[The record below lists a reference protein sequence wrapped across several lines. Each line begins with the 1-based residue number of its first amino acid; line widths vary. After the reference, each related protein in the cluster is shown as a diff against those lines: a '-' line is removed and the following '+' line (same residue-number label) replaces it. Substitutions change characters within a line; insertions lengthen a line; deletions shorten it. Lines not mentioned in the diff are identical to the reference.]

1 MLVILSRGLKKHSGF
16 NLLEVVIG
24 AFLFS
29 TISIAFLGVWGMQA
43 RGLEKSRHSLVAT
56 MLAEQMVEE
65 AMTEGYERA
74 KVTEGEPETDTIDMA
89 TESRDRTGEWSEIK
103 VTYSTEKTV
112 SVIGDPDDDKL
123 KLVTVKVR
131 WEDTTRNGEVVLVT
145 YLAGVF

>member
-1 MLVILSRGLKKHSGF
+1 MVILARDVKSRSGF

-29 TISIAFLGVWGMQA
+29 TIAVAFLGVWGMQA

-65 AMTEGYERA
+65 AMAEGYERA
-74 KVTEGEPETDTIDMA
+74 KITEGDPETGEIEMA
-89 TESRDRTGEWSEIK
+89 TESRSKSGEWSTIP
-103 VTYSTEKTV
+103 VRYTTEKTV
-112 SVIGDPDDDKL
+112 TVIGDPDEDKL
-123 KLVTVKVR
+123 KLVTVKVN
-131 WEDTTRNGEVVLVT
+131 WEDTTKTGEVVLVT